1 MSNKVLEGLFYTK
14 NDEWVKVED
23 DSMGVI
29 GITDYAQDQLGD
41 IVYVEEIKKG
51 TVVNQGDIVTTVE
64 SVKAVAE
71 VYSPISGEVIEVN
84 HSIIDEPSQ
93 INEDSYGKGWFVK
106 IKMSKPEETKGL
118 MSASDYGDYRKQ

>member
-23 DSMGVI
+23 DIGSI

-41 IVYVEEIKKG
+41 IVYVEEIKTG
-51 TVVNQGDIVTTVE
+51 TILKQGDVVTTVE

-84 HSIIDEPSQ
+84 HSIIGEPSQ
-93 INEDSYGKGWFVK
+93 INGDPYGTGWFAK
-106 IKMSKPEETKGL
+106 IKMSKPEETKEL
-118 MSASDYGDYRKQ
+118 MNASDYGDYRK

>member
-14 NDEWVKVED
+14 NDEWIKVED
-23 DSMGVI
+23 DIGSI

-51 TVVNQGDIVTTVE
+51 TILKQGDVVTTVE

-93 INEDSYGKGWFVK
+93 INGDPYGTGWFAK
-106 IKMSKPEETKGL
+106 IKMSKPEETKEL
-118 MSASDYGDYRKQ
+118 MKASDYGDYRK

>member
-1 MSNKVLEGLFYTK
+1 MSNKVLEGLLYTK
-14 NDEWVKVED
+14 NDEWLKVED

-51 TVVNQGDIVTTVE
+51 TIVNQGDIVTTVE

>member
-1 MSNKVLEGLFYTK
+1 MSNKVLEGLLYTK
-14 NDEWVKVED
+14 NDEWLKVED
-23 DSMGVI
+23 DSIGVI

>member
-106 IKMSKPEETKGL
+106 IKMSKPEETKEL

>member
-1 MSNKVLEGLFYTK
+1 MSNKVLEGLLYTK
-14 NDEWVKVED
+14 NDEWLKVED
-23 DSMGVI
+23 DSIGVI

-51 TVVNQGDIVTTVE
+51 TIVNQGDIVTTVE